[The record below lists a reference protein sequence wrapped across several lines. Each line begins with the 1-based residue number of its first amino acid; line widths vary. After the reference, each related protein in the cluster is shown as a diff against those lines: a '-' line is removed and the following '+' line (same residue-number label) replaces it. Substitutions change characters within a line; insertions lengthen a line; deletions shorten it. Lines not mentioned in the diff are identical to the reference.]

1 MFARTNKVQTEIYM
15 GIGELFI
22 LAVALAMDAFA
33 VSICKGLASKENY
46 IKTGL
51 VCGIWFGFF
60 QALMPFI
67 GWLLGSTVAE
77 YIDSYSAYIAFALLM
92 FLGVKMIVE
101 AVKEM
106 IEAKREAA
114 DGVCLFDCNDEKNS
128 SLAPRVMI
136 VFAIATSIDALA
148 AGLSLAA
155 VNANIFIAVTFI
167 GVVTFLC
174 SFIGSAV
181 GARIGSKFSAK
192 AEIAGGIIL
201 CALGIKI
208 LVEYFLK

>member
-77 YIDSYSAYIAFALLM
+77 YIDSYSAYIAFALLV
-92 FLGVKMIVE
+92 FLGMKMIVE

-114 DGVCLFDCNDEKNS
+114 DGVCLCDCNDEKNS